1 MQLKQYVTIRTMTI
15 LNASCHSLQ
24 DITELK
30 ENGADEVTFGF
41 KDNIFSALHGFTL
54 PEIKEGI
61 QICHDHGLK
70 AVVMMNRLYDEK
82 DIDEAELT
90 LNKVLETGVDYIEAA
105 DPGLFL
111 CAEKIEK
118 MDHMI
123 YRSETLMTNKE
134 DASWWMNA
142 GCASVVISPLLTEAE
157 LVDIAKTVQHTSLMI
172 HGYQLMSVSKRKL
185 LSAWKEASSSNT
197 DVMDNHHLYLEE
209 STRKEKMPVYE
220 NAHAMMIYTDFMQAS
235 FEKMNMFIQAGV
247 ERMILEDVWMDKQAF
262 LDALKGYKDIIN
274 GNDGTVTGQK
284 YREKYPDLPLSEG
297 YYGQKTI
304 K

>member
-1 MQLKQYVTIRTMTI
+1 MAMTI

-24 DITELK
+24 DITVLK
-30 ENGADEVTFGF
+30 ENGADEVTFGL
-41 KDNIFSALHGFTL
+41 KDNLFSALHGFTL
-54 PEIKEGI
+54 SEITEAV
-61 QICHDHGLK
+61 QICHDYGLK

-82 DIDEAELT
+82 DIHEAELT

-111 CAEKIEK
+111 YAEKIGK

-134 DASWWMNA
+134 DASWWMHTEIN
-142 GCASVVISPLLTEAE
+142 SVVISPLLTEAE
-157 LVDIAKTVQHTSLMI
+157 LIDIAKAVKHTSLMI

-185 LSAWKEASSSNT
+185 LSAWKEASSSKE
-197 DVMDNHHLYLEE
+197 DVIDNPHLFLEE

-220 NAHAMMIYTDFMQAS
+220 NTHAMMIYTDFMQAS
-235 FEKMNMFIQAGV
+235 FEKTNLFMLAGV
-247 ERMILEDVWMDKQAF
+247 ERMILEDVWMNKQAF

-274 GNDGTVTGQK
+274 GSDGITTGQK
-284 YREKYPDLPLSEG
+284 YRKKYPDLPLSKG